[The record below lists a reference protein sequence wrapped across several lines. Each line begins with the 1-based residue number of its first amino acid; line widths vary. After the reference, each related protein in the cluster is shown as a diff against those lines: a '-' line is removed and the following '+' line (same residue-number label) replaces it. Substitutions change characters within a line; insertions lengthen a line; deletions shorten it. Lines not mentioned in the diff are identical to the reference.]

1 MVIDFSIKYIEQLM
15 YFFNRKDPLKKKKI
29 EKCYGF
35 NLYYECLSTDSI

>member
-1 MVIDFSIKYIEQLM
+1 MVIDFSIKYIEQFM
-15 YFFNRKDPLKKKKI
+15 YFFNRKDPLKKKI